1 MTSKCAAGG
10 RYGAI
15 LLVLS
20 GCAGSVRVVEP
31 APAVDVRAGL
41 VIFRGDDGALVGWEE
56 IMDAVAGADVIVLG
70 EEHDDAVGHGF
81 QLAVVE
87 DVLQRWPDSAVS
99 MEMFDRTEQAVVDDY
114 LADFIDLETFQERT
128 ASTRWLKLSR
138 QYAAGELDRTTFEQ
152 RMARLGWPEWETNYQ
167 PIVDTAKAA
176 GVPVIAANTPWLVY
190 MSVARRDGF
199 GRLDDVTTAQRA
211 LFEVPD
217 RIPDGAYRQRF
228 WEVLAGRAEGEP
240 AADVDVDDDDEGAHP
255 GFDDETILG
264 MFRGQLV
271 MDATMAAS
279 IAETRR
285 AGAEKV
291 VHLVGHFHCD
301 FEGGLVQE
309 LRYRDPDA
317 RILVITVLAEAETEL
332 RDEDS
337 GRADFV
343 VYTGR

>member
-1 MTSKCAAGG
+1 MVRVLVVVCAW
-10 RYGAI
+10 
-15 LLVLS
+15 LC

-31 APAVDVRAGL
+31 VDVRAGL
-41 VIFRGDDGALVGWEE
+41 VIYRGDDGAVVGWPQ

-81 QLAVVE
+81 QLAIVE
-87 DVLQRWPDSAVS
+87 DVLQQWPGTAVS

-138 QYAAGELDRTTFEQ
+138 QYAARDINRKTFEK
-152 RMARLGWPEWETNYQ
+152 RIATLGWPDWESNYQ
-167 PIVDTAKAA
+167 PIVDAAKAA
-176 GVPVIAANTPWLVY
+176 GAPVIAANTPWLVY
-190 MSVARRDGF
+190 MSVARREGF
-199 GRLDDVTTAQRA
+199 ERLDDVTAAQRS

-217 RIPDGAYRQRF
+217 RIPDGEYRKRF

-240 AADVDVDDDDEGAHP
+240 PPDNEDEEGAHP
-255 GFDDETILG
+255 GFDDEMILG

-279 IAETRR
+279 IAETRQV
-285 AGAEKV
+285 GAAKV

-309 LRYRDPDA
+309 LRSRDPAA
-317 RILVITVLAEAETEL
+317 RILVITALSESQTVLG
-332 RDEDS
+332 DEDL
-337 GRADFV
+337 GRANFV
-343 VYTGR
+343 VYTR

>member
-1 MTSKCAAGG
+1 MVRVLVVVCAW
-10 RYGAI
+10 
-15 LLVLS
+15 LC

-31 APAVDVRAGL
+31 VDVRAGL
-41 VIFRGDDGALVGWEE
+41 VICRGDDGAVVGWGE
-56 IMDAVAGADVIVLG
+56 IMTAVAGADVIVLG

-87 DVLQRWPDSAVS
+87 DVLQRWPGSAVS
-99 MEMFDRTEQAVVDDY
+99 MEMFDRTEQAAVDDY

-138 QYAAGELDRTTFEQ
+138 QYHAGELNRKTFEK
-152 RMARLGWPEWETNYQ
+152 RIARLGWPDWESNYQ
-167 PIVDTAKAA
+167 PIVDAAKAA
-176 GVPVIAANTPWLVY
+176 GAPVIAANTPWLVY

-199 GRLDDVTTAQRA
+199 DRLDDVTAAQRS

-217 RIPDGAYRQRF
+217 RIPEGEYRKRF

-240 AADVDVDDDDEGAHP
+240 ADDDDGDEQGAHP

-301 FEGGLVQE
+301 FEGGFVQE
-309 LRYRDPDA
+309 LRSRDPDA
-317 RILVITVLAEAETEL
+317 RILVITVLAEAETQL

-343 VYTGR
+343 VYTGD

>member
-1 MTSKCAAGG
+1 MYSGG
-10 RYGAI
+10 DGE
-15 LLVLS
+15 
-20 GCAGSVRVVEP
+20 SVDW
-31 APAVDVRAGL
+31 AQ
-41 VIFRGDDGALVGWEE
+41 
-56 IMDAVAGADVIVLG
+56 IMDAVAGADVVVLG
-70 EEHDDAVGHGF
+70 EEHDDAVGHAF
-81 QLAVVE
+81 QLAIVQ

-114 LADFIDLETFQERT
+114 LADFIDIETFQERT
-128 ASTRWLKLSR
+128 ANTRWLKLSR
-138 QYAAGELDRTTFEQ
+138 QYAARELDRKTFQ
-152 RMARLGWPEWETNYQ
+152 KRIARLGWPDWETNYQ
-167 PIVDTAKAA
+167 PIVDAAKTAGA
-176 GVPVIAANTPWLVY
+176 PVIAANTPWLVY

-199 GRLDDVTTAQRA
+199 DRLDDVTTAQRT
-211 LFEVPD
+211 LFEVPH
-217 RIPDGAYRQRF
+217 RVPDGEYRKRF

-240 AADVDVDDDDEGAHP
+240 ANDDDDDDNEQGAHP

-279 IAETRR
+279 IAEARR

-317 RILVITVLAEAETEL
+317 RILVITVLAEAGTEL
-332 RDEDS
+332 REDDL

-343 VYTGR
+343 VYTPN